1 MINESFYVH
10 VVSTDS
16 LNTYPDNQGSRFTNT
31 LPTDITFADVTKYEC
46 SLAEISY
53 NSNFNNISDDC
64 AFALFDFFYLY
75 SDTNEYGKLYN
86 IQIPPGNYQSAQ
98 VVCDF
103 LNSLVDDLNISR
115 LKNKKLFSYNTYTRK
130 FDLNVDGLYL
140 TILVKGSLIDI
151 LGLERR
157 QALPNQIGFIGKSK
171 AKEYYYYP
179 ENPKPKEV
187 PEKRYFKN
195 RRQSWDSDSV
205 HGGTSPFVAQMTCV
219 SAFLVYVD
227 FIKDVIYGSK
237 FSNVIRTVAIRG
249 GNNGERIVDS
259 FIKRIYVP
267 IKFNQ
272 FNSINVEIRDFQSRP
287 LEFLSGNVSCTFH
300 IRPKSSSV

>member
-1 MINESFYVH
+1 MINESFYLH

-16 LNTYPDNQGSRFTNT
+16 LTTYPDNQCSKFTNT
-31 LPTDITFADVTKYEC
+31 LPTDITFPDVTKYEC

-64 AFALFDFFYLY
+64 SFVLFDFLYLWP
-75 SDTNEYGKLYN
+75 DIDKYGKLYN
-86 IQIPPGNYQSAQ
+86 IQIPSGNYESAQ
-98 VVCDF
+98 VVCDY
-103 LNSLVDDLNISR
+103 LNSLVDELDISR
-115 LKNKKLFSYNTYTRK
+115 LKNKKLFTYNMYTRK

-140 TILVKGSLIDI
+140 TILIKGSLIDI

-157 QALPNQIGFIGKSK
+157 LALPNQIGYIGKSK

-179 ENPKPKEV
+179 ENPKPKE
-187 PEKRYFKN
+187 PTEKRYFKN

-227 FIKDVIYGSK
+227 FIKDVVYGSR
-237 FSNVIRTVAIRG
+237 FSNVIRTAACRG
-249 GNNGERIVDS
+249 KNNGERIVDS

-272 FNSINVEIRDFQSRP
+272 FNSISVEIRDFQSRP
-287 LEFLSGNVSCTFH
+287 LEFLSGNVTCTFH
-300 IRPKSSSV
+300 IRPKSSV